1 MEKPNYAEG
10 KFFGRNEI
18 NVDILNVGQ
27 SKNKFGSYQRSYKIK
42 VKQVCLKI
50 FDYN

>member
-10 KFFGRNEI
+10 KYVGRNEI
-18 NVDILNVGQ
+18 NVNILPVGQ

-42 VKQVCLKI
+42 VKHV
-50 FDYN
+50 N